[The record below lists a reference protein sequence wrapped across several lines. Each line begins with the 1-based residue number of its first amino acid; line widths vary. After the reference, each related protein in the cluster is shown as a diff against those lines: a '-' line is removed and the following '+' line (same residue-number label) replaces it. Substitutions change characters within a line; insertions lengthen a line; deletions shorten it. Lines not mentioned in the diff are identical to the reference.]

1 MKTKKEEAKLAFEL
15 WSTLTRLESILW
27 QNYEKDF
34 LNMVDLE
41 ITCYH
46 RDKMN
51 PFDRF
56 GWTHLEVAVFLFE
69 DEDYTDLGTL

>member
-1 MKTKKEEAKLAFEL
+1 MKAKKEEAKLAFEL

-41 ITCYH
+41 ITEPTDNYIDH
-46 RDKMN
+46 EEDF
-51 PFDRF
+51 PF
-56 GWTHLEVAVFLFE
+56 
-69 DEDYTDLGTL
+69 